1 MGSCMKTTID
11 LPDDLLIE
19 VKKRAAERRTTIR
32 ALVERGLR
40 RELSEGEGRPATRPT
55 IRWITV
61 KGGLPPGLDVAD
73 RASMMNWL
81 HHDRP

>member
-1 MGSCMKTTID
+1 MKTTID

-19 VKKRAAERRTTIR
+19 AKKRAAETRTTIR

-40 RELSEGEGRPATRPT
+40 RELGEGPSRKAARPPA

-61 KGGLPPGLDVAD
+61 KGGLPRDLDLAD
-73 RASMMNWL
+73 RAAMMDWL
-81 HHDRP
+81 YNDRP

>member
-1 MGSCMKTTID
+1 MKTTID

-19 VKKRAAERRTTIR
+19 VKKHAAERRTTIR
-32 ALVERGLR
+32 SLVERGLR
-40 RELSEGEGRPATRPT
+40 RELDESGKRAATRRPA

-61 KGGLPPGLDVAD
+61 KGGLAPGLDVAD
-73 RASMMNWL
+73 RASMMDRL

>member
-1 MGSCMKTTID
+1 MKTTID

-19 VKKRAAERRTTIR
+19 VKKHAAERRTTIR

-40 RELSEGEGRPATRPT
+40 RELSDSEPRTAAGQPL

-61 KGGLPPGLDVAD
+61 EGGLPQGLDVAD
-73 RASMMNWL
+73 RARMMDWL
-81 HHDRP
+81 HDDRP